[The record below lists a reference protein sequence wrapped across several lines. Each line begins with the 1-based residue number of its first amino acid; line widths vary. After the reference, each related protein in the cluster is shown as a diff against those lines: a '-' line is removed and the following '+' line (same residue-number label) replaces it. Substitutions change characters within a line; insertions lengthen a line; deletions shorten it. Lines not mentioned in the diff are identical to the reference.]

1 MGEAIEITPSAA
13 RLTASLRD
21 IGYSFVTALA
31 DIVDNSVTAGAS
43 RVEIAIRFHGR
54 DSFVVISDNGS
65 GMGPSALNEALRFG
79 TRRSYRPGDLGRFGL
94 GLKTASLSQA
104 RRLMVISR
112 ASRKNRRLHCR
123 VLDIDRVERTDRWEV
138 LAHSPNE
145 LAPELVEPLRN
156 GPGTIVVWD
165 RLDRV
170 LDYADPGGAW
180 AKRHLERLAA
190 EASDYLAMVFHR
202 FLEGVVEG
210 RERLSI
216 VINGSQLSPW
226 DPFLRSS
233 AGTKMLSG
241 RTFPIRSEGK
251 VYEVGWQ
258 PFVLPARNEFASQE
272 DFDAAGGLGRWNRQQ
287 GIYAYREDRL
297 LQAGGWCG
305 IRTLDEHTK
314 LARVSLDFGNDADHA
329 FGVDVAK
336 RRISLPA
343 DLKELLERPIS
354 TLCREAQ
361 ARYRA
366 TESSDSSQ
374 LSKRSSAGSGDVA
387 FSLRAAALAIGEE
400 EALERIFG
408 RIAKI
413 TPSFAQGL
421 GVSAND
427 P

>member
-145 LAPELVEPLRN
+145 LAPELVESLRN

-190 EASDYLAMVFHR
+190 EASDYLAMVFPPVPPR
-202 FLEGVVEG
+202 CGGPRASVDCYQWFA
-210 RERLSI
+210 
-216 VINGSQLSPW
+216 VIALGPVLAVISWNK
-226 DPFLRSS
+226 DALR
-233 AGTKMLSG
+233 KN
-241 RTFPIRSEGK
+241 I
-251 VYEVGWQ
+251 
-258 PFVLPARNEFASQE
+258 
-272 DFDAAGGLGRWNRQQ
+272 
-287 GIYAYREDRL
+287 
-297 LQAGGWCG
+297 
-305 IRTLDEHTK
+305 
-314 LARVSLDFGNDADHA
+314 
-329 FGVDVAK
+329 
-336 RRISLPA
+336 
-343 DLKELLERPIS
+343 
-354 TLCREAQ
+354 
-361 ARYRA
+361 
-366 TESSDSSQ
+366 SDS
-374 LSKRSSAGSGDVA
+374 KW
-387 FSLRAAALAIGEE
+387 
-400 EALERIFG
+400 G
-408 RIAKI
+408 R
-413 TPSFAQGL
+413 GL
-421 GVSAND
+421 
-427 P
+427 